1 MLLLQLLLCRLER
14 VSGLMK
20 QQDQVIAQLRSAE
33 HHYRS
38 ELMNQQ
44 STNTELR
51 ANNENLQ
58 LLVQDT
64 KLKCSD
70 LEAAQDNSKKLISEL
85 RQRCERLREQYED
98 ERQSRFVPTYTG

>member
-1 MLLLQLLLCRLER
+1 MLQLTNYRLER

-44 STNTELR
+44 STNAELR
-51 ANNENLQ
+51 ANNDNLQ
-58 LLVQDT
+58 LLAQEE
-64 KLKCSD
+64 KMKYAD

-98 ERQSRFVPTYTG
+98 ERQARFV